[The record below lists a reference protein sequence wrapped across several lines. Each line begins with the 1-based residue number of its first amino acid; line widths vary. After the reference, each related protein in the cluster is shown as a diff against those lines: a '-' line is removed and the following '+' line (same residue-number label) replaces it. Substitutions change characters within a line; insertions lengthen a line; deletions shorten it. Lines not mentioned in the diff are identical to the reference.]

1 MWYNEVSG
9 RTFVYYD
16 DGSSQQWVE
25 FGVPPNGSKIA
36 LASYADSAARTTA
49 LPSPSEADLSYLQ
62 DTNSVEVYDGS
73 AWAAVGGGGGLVFI
87 SRTTIGS
94 AVSSVT
100 VSGAFSSDYDNYRII
115 VRGVVLS
122 DNENAGIRLG
132 ALTSGYKF
140 GGLTATYAVSVI
152 GNGTASGDKLR
163 LGAFASSS
171 GNTGG
176 MVADVYGPNLAG
188 PTCSTS
194 FTHYGHPTVG
204 GMNAYGG
211 VETSSTQ
218 HTAFTFLPDSG
229 TMTGGTIDVYGYAK
243 A

>member
-1 MWYNEVSG
+1 
-9 RTFVYYD
+9 
-16 DGSSQQWVE
+16 
-25 FGVPPNGSKIA
+25 
-36 LASYADSAARTTA
+36 
-49 LPSPSEADLSYLQ
+49 
-62 DTNSVEVYDGS
+62 
-73 AWAAVGGGGGLVFI
+73 
-87 SRTTIGS
+87 
-94 AVSSVT
+94 
-100 VSGAFSSDYDNYRII
+100 VSGAFSSDYDNYRIV

-122 DNENAGIRLG
+122 GNSNVGLRFS
-132 ALTSGYKF
+132 ALTTGYKF
-140 GGLTATYAVSVI
+140 GGLTATYTVSVS
-152 GNGTASGDKLR
+152 GAGTASGDKLR
-163 LGAFASSS
+163 LGAIADSS

-176 MVADVYGPNLAG
+176 IVADVYGPNLAG
-188 PTCSTS
+188 PTSSTS